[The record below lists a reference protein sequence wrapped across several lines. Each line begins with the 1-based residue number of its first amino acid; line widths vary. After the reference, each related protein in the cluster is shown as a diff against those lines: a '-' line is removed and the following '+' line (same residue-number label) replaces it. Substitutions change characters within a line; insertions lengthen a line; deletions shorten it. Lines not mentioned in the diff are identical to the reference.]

1 MPRKRT
7 PLLTD
12 AELRLMTVLWDR
24 GEATVHDVV
33 EALPRNRRPAYNS
46 VLTTM
51 RILEQKGYLGRDK
64 QGRSHVYRP
73 LISRG
78 QARRQAL
85 VHMVSS
91 LFDNSPELL
100 LVSLL
105 ENKQLSP
112 EDVDALKKMIDEN
125 S

>member
-7 PLLTD
+7 PILTD
-12 AELRLMTVLWDR
+12 AELRLMTVLWDH
-24 GEATVHDVV
+24 GAATVHEVL

-46 VLTTM
+46 ILTTM

-85 VHMVSS
+85 RHMVSS
-91 LFDNSPELL
+91 MFDNSPELL

-105 ENKQLSP
+105 ENKQMTP
-112 EDVDALKKMIDEN
+112 DEIDALKKMVDDHT
-125 S
+125 

>member
-7 PLLTD
+7 PVLTD
-12 AELRLMTVLWDR
+12 AELRLMAVLWDR

-73 LISRG
+73 LLTRG

-85 VHMVSS
+85 LHMVSS

-112 EDVDALKKMIDEN
+112 EDVEHLKKMIDEN

>member
-1 MPRKRT
+1 MPRKRN
-7 PLLTD
+7 PILND
-12 AELRLMTVLWDR
+12 AELRLMDVLWDR
-24 GEATVHDVV
+24 GEATVHEVV
-33 EALPRNRRPAYNS
+33 EALPKNRRPAYNS

-64 QGRSHVYRP
+64 LGRSHVYRP

-85 VHMVSS
+85 LHMVSS

-105 ENKQLSP
+105 ESKQLSP
-112 EDVDALKKMIDEN
+112 EDLEALRKMVDKD